1 MKLYQYSLEE
11 LQALSNQVK
20 EVVASSLVRE
30 GFLTEEKREEYLE
43 NYIVMVTE
51 RGFIGKAIDR
61 MLGLDKKEKKGVQV
75 IHVVKRV

>member
-75 IHVVKRV
+75 IHIVKRV

>member
-43 NYIVMVTE
+43 HYIVMVTE

>member
-61 MLGLDKKEKKGVQV
+61 MLGLDTKEKKGVQV

>member
-11 LQALSNQVK
+11 LQALTNQVK
-20 EVVASSLVRE
+20 EVVASSLVKE
-30 GFLTEEKREEYLE
+30 GFVPEEKVKEYLE

-51 RGFIGKAIDR
+51 RGFIGKAIDKI
-61 MLGLDKKEKKGVQV
+61 LFLNTKEKGVQI